1 MGILSRLPD
10 ETRDAGNWLTDDDD
24 DGGRV
29 TPAGIRVDWRVA
41 ATHPVVSRCIDL
53 LASSVAGAPKDI
65 IVRVGRRSFP
75 EFTTPAWLAAP
86 RGALDPTYTAED
98 YFMQVAISLLTDGN
112 YFTHVFPNVL
122 NPRVLTVLPPH
133 NVTVKPGPLYE
144 VRDAAGRVVNTYD
157 AMSMLHGTWLR
168 FPGELRGVGPL
179 DSLRRGVGTAIAVE
193 EYAGRFFGQGASL
206 SFGVEVPG
214 ALTKEQKEEL
224 GKSLRKKYQGP
235 GNSHAIGI
243 LTGGAKFVANLAPS
257 PEQAQ
262 MLATQKDLREYLCTP
277 FGVPPGMAGATGA
290 GESYAAS
297 EVDDDQFK
305 ERAVLP
311 LAQRIERQHNRLVQV
326 PAGIS
331 DPNASAQFRFNLDNI
346 ARVNLLTRAQAY
358 RELVTAGVMQPA
370 EARDKEDMP
379 PVDGADQLF
388 MQGQMRPISQ
398 IIAPQPPPAGQS

>member
-10 ETRDAGNWLTDDDD
+10 EVRFDRGAWLNDDENDS
-24 DGGRV
+24 GRH
-29 TPAGIRVDWRVA
+29 TPAGVRVDWRVA

-75 EFTTPAWLAAP
+75 EFATPAWLAAP
-86 RGALDPTYTAED
+86 RGALDPTYTSED

-133 NVTVKPGPLYE
+133 NVTVKPGPRYE
-144 VRDAAGRVVNTYD
+144 VRDAAGRVVNTFD
-157 AMSMLHGTWLR
+157 AMSILHGTWLR
-168 FPGELRGVGPL
+168 FPGESRGIGPL
-179 DSLRRGVGTAIAVE
+179 DCLRRGVGTAIAVE
-193 EYAGRFFGQGASL
+193 EYAGRFFGQGATL
-206 SFGVEVPG
+206 GFGVEVPG
-214 ALTKEQKEEL
+214 QLNKEQKDGLYEA
-224 GKSLRKKYQGP
+224 LRARHSGLR
-235 GNSHAIGI
+235 NSHSIGV
-243 LTGGAKFVANLAPS
+243 LTGGAKFVANLTAT
-257 PEQAQ
+257 PEQTQ

-277 FGVPPGMAGATGA
+277 FGVPPGMAGATGP

-297 EVDDDQFK
+297 EVDDNQFK

-326 PAGIS
+326 PPGIS
-331 DPNASAQFRFNLDNI
+331 DPNASAQFRFNLDNV

-398 IIAPQPPPAGQS
+398 IVAPQPPSAGL